1 MIVPE
6 TEITISVEGAERGR
20 VVLRSGEY
28 VIGREAGVEIHVE
41 ANLVSRRH
49 ARLTLRDDDA
59 LIEDLGSSN
68 GTFVNGTPVTG
79 SVRLWPGQ
87 KIQVGVATITLH
99 RERAPLGPDVSLTP
113 EVAAVRRLLPEEVLR
128 GHKYDIGRQIAQGG
142 MGAILTAREAAIR
155 REIAMK
161 VMLGSGDEADLMR
174 FVEEAQITGQLE
186 HPNIVPV
193 HELGVDENDRLFYTM
208 KMVKGITLKMVLD
221 LLAAGTPETIAKYPL
236 AALLT
241 IFQKVCDAVAFA
253 HSKGVI
259 HRDLKPENLMLG
271 GYGEVLVMDWGL
283 AKVVARPASAPA
295 PGAPAKSVVL
305 SVRHERGASG
315 STLDGTIM
323 GTPHYMAP
331 EQARGEVET
340 LDARADIYALGAI
353 LYHILA
359 LRPSVAGR
367 EAMEVVRKVGRGEIE
382 PLEKLTQR
390 RKGAKAQETDVTGK
404 SAAPSRP
411 DVSHLPSGQIPDS
424 LAAVVRK
431 AMALHKEERYASV
444 PELQAEIAAYQAGFA
459 TSAENASL
467 WKHAVLLVKRHKGV
481 FTTAF
486 AAWAL
491 ITALAVWFVINLN
504 LERRR
509 AERER
514 DRAED
519 NEHRAVAGEK
529 LAEEQRD
536 AANTAKADAQQQ
548 RDEARRTVITLEVQN
563 AQRAFA
569 VGNASEGL
577 AWLAAVLR
585 QDPESPFA
593 GPWILSVLTEENF
606 PLPVTPYT
614 RLGKA
619 GGTNTARSVRF
630 SPDGRAFV
638 TSSRNRTAQVWDAA
652 TGAALTGPLPH
663 EGELRWADFSP
674 DGRLVVSCG
683 DDKTARVW
691 DARTG
696 QPAGPPLRHDASV
709 FHAEFSP
716 DGALLVTGS
725 SDGRV
730 KVWDTRAE
738 WALVTDAPRHAGE
751 IRAVH
756 FSPDGKRIVTASK
769 DTTARLWDAR
779 TGAPLTPP
787 LAHPNAVMTALFS
800 PDGRRIL
807 TQSGFYIRMWNAGD
821 GAQLWSAK
829 VDRSDVND
837 VSFSPD
843 GTRLATC
850 GAGVY
855 QVRLW
860 DAATGA
866 PLGEPMPH
874 ENAPQFARFSADG
887 QRLFTSSGTYCW
899 AWDAHSGARL
909 SQSLRFPG
917 SNINRIL
924 DLSPDGRRLVT
935 ASQGGGAMVWN
946 VETGAAQTAFVK
958 DGTYVRVAAFTR
970 DGLRFVTASASR
982 SARLWDART
991 LAALGEPMPLD
1002 GLVAA
1007 VVFSADGRRLATAS
1021 EQGTARIWDGETG
1034 RPLTPPLRLG
1044 ERFRALHFSPEGHL
1058 LATMDTHGKVRI
1070 WNAETGAEDG
1080 APLTESAKYMGSSDS
1095 RLVFSPD
1102 GRLLA
1107 ACDDAR
1113 GTTVWELPAR
1123 RVLFDPA
1130 KYLYARAA
1138 EFSPDSQR
1146 LVLASLTSGARLI
1159 EPRTGKL
1166 LVPPLMHEG
1175 SVNGAHFS
1183 PDGQRVLTQSSDG
1196 AVKVWDAATG
1206 KLLAGPMQPGGQPHS
1221 CEFSPDG
1228 RRVLI
1233 ASRLGFTQVWDADSA
1248 QPLTGMHRTNGAINS
1263 AVFSPAGARVLIADS
1278 GSRAS
1283 LWETPTVPTPAPAWL
1298 ADLAEAVA
1306 VTRVDEQRQPTSRG
1320 VLDFWTLRE
1329 RLLREAEPGFYRQWL
1344 EWFCADRTTRTV
1356 SPWSAVATPD
1366 YLRALHTIGDAKGLR
1381 EALLLAPDDPL
1392 TMAKLARQLLKEPT
1406 TAEDP
1411 LARAEADYLNRRAA
1425 TLAPEDAEVQ
1435 RIRAEVEK
1443 QLGAR

>member
-1 MIVPE
+1 MPAAE
-6 TEITISVEGAERGR
+6 TEIVISTDGR
-20 VVLRSGEY
+20 EISRLVLRPGEY
-28 VIGREAGVEIHVE
+28 LIGRAEDAAIRVE
-41 ANLVSRRH
+41 ANLVSRQH
-49 ARLTLRDDDA
+49 ARLTIDHDHARV
-59 LIEDLGSSN
+59 EDLGSSN
-68 GTFVNGTPVTG
+68 GTFVNGQPVTG
-79 SVRLWPGQ
+79 STRIVPGQ
-87 KIQVGVATITLH
+87 RVEVGSAIIELRRLDALLDTDMTLPPS
-99 RERAPLGPDVSLTP
+99 E
-113 EVAAVRRLLPEEVLR
+113 AVMRRLLPEEFAGKQR
-128 GHKYDIGRQIAQGG
+128 YEIGKRVAQGG
-142 MGAILTAREAAIR
+142 MGAIIDAREITTER
-155 REIAMK
+155 RVAMK
-161 VMLGSGDEADLMR
+161 VMLDPTQADDLVR
-174 FVEEAQITGQLE
+174 FVAEAKVTAQLE

-193 HELGVDENDRLFYTM
+193 HELAVDGRGQVFYTM
-208 KMVKGITLKMVLD
+208 KFVRGVTLKKVLD
-221 LLAAGTPETIAKYPL
+221 LMAAGTKGTIEKYPL

-241 IFQKVCDAVAFA
+241 IFQKACDAVAFA
-253 HSKGVI
+253 HSKRVI
-259 HRDLKPENLMLG
+259 HRDLKPENIMLG
-271 GYGEVLVMDWGL
+271 DFGEVLVMDWGL
-283 AKVVARPASAPA
+283 AKVLGAPASTAPA
-295 PGAPAKSVVL
+295 PNPMRSVVRT
-305 SVRHERGASG
+305 VPGASG
-315 STLDGTIM
+315 STQAGTIM
-323 GTPHYMAP
+323 GTPQYMAP
-331 EQARGEVET
+331 EQARGEVDR

-353 LYHILA
+353 LYQILA
-359 LRPSVAGR
+359 LRPSVSGSD
-367 EAMEVVRKVGRGEIE
+367 AMAIVEKVARGEVE
-382 PLEKLTQR
+382 ELCSVGSPSGAVALGQR
-390 RKGAKAQETDVTGK
+390 TL
-404 SAAPSRP
+404 
-411 DVSHLPSGQIPDS
+411 HLPDGRIPDS

-431 AMALHKEERYASV
+431 AMALRTEDRYASV
-444 PELQAEIAAYQAGFA
+444 AELQADLTAYQGGFA

-467 WKHAVLLVKRHKGV
+467 WKQTVLLVKRHKGV
-481 FTTAF
+481 FTTAA

-504 LERRR
+504 AERRR

-519 NEHRAVAGEK
+519 NEQRAVTNEHRAVAGEK

-569 VGNASEGL
+569 AGNASEGL

-614 RLGKA
+614 RFTNA
-619 GGTNTARSVRF
+619 PGTNTARSVRF

-638 TSSRNRTAQVWDAA
+638 TASRNRTARVWDAA

-663 EGELRWADFSP
+663 EGELWWADFSP

-691 DARTG
+691 DAHTG
-696 QPAGPPLRHDASV
+696 QPAGPPLRHEAPV

-730 KVWDTRAE
+730 KVWDARAE
-738 WALVTDAPRHAGE
+738 WKLVTDAPRHAGE

-756 FSPDGKRIVTASK
+756 FSPEGKRIVTASK

-787 LAHPNAVMTALFS
+787 LAHPSDAVMTALFS
-800 PDGRRIL
+800 QDGRRIL
-807 TQSGFYIRMWNAGD
+807 TLSGLYIRMWNAGD

-829 VDRSDVND
+829 VDRSGVND

-874 ENAPQFARFSADG
+874 ENAPQLARFSADG
-887 QRLFTSSGTYCW
+887 QRLFTSSGTFCW

-909 SQSLRFPG
+909 SQSLRIG
-917 SNINRIL
+917 AGGYIHRTL

-935 ASQGGGAMVWN
+935 ASQGGGAMVWD
-946 VETGAAQTAFVK
+946 VETGAALPAFVK

-970 DGLRFVTASASR
+970 DGSRFATASTSN

-991 LAALGEPMPLD
+991 LAALGQPMPHNAS
-1002 GLVAA
+1002 VVHA
-1007 VVFSADGRRLATAS
+1007 VFSTDGRRLATAADK
-1021 EQGTARIWDGETG
+1021 ENGTSRIWDGETG
-1034 RPLTPPLRLG
+1034 RPLTPPLPVG
-1044 ERFRALHFSPEGHL
+1044 ERVRTLRFSPDGRL
-1058 LATMDTHGKVRI
+1058 LATMNTHGKVQL
-1070 WNAETGAEDG
+1070 WNSETGAEDG
-1080 APLTESAKYMGSSDS
+1080 ALLAKDAKYLKPSGAAIA
-1095 RLVFSPD
+1095 FSPD

-1107 ACDDAR
+1107 ATDDYR

-1183 PDGQRVLTQSSDG
+1183 PDGQRVVTQSTDG
-1196 AVKVWDAATG
+1196 AVKVWDTSTG
-1206 KLLAGPMQPGGQPHS
+1206 KLLAGPMQPGGQPTA

-1233 ASRLGFTQVWDADSA
+1233 ASSLGFAQVWDVASA
-1248 QPLTGMHRTNGAINS
+1248 QPLTGMHRTDGVINS
-1263 AVFSPAGARVLIADS
+1263 AVFSPDGARVLIATND
-1278 GSRAS
+1278 GRAS
-1283 LWETPTVPTPAPAWL
+1283 LWETPTAPTPAPAWL

-1306 VTRVDEQRQPTSRG
+1306 VMRVDEQRQTTSRG
-1320 VLDFWTLRE
+1320 VPDFWTLRE

-1344 EWFCADRTTRTV
+1344 EWFCADRATRTV
-1356 SPWSAVATPD
+1356 SPWSTVTVPD
-1366 YLRALHTIGDAKGLR
+1366 YLRALHAVSNAASLR

-1392 TMAKLARQLLKEPT
+1392 TLAKLARQLLKEPA

-1411 LARAEADYLNRRAA
+1411 NARAEADFLSRRAA
-1425 TLAPEDAEVQ
+1425 TLAPEDAEVR
-1435 RIRAEVEK
+1435 RIRAEVAK
-1443 QLGAR
+1443 LLGHE